1 MSNKDKFIG
10 YISDIFIKDG
20 SVICRVEDKNNPQK
34 SHSPCQLGVSSF
46 SSVSVPPVDSK
57 VLVERVE
64 GEKIITNILSSP
76 GISGIEAQKSKEG
89 SSNGAASMSFV
100 FTRDEGSTEE
110 FVTIQY
116 SSEGYNVTC
125 DVEGDIVLDAGG
137 SIKVREDG
145 VEKKVATVDH
155 DHELTYDGGGNN
167 SSTLTTTT
175 DSTTE
180 NTNN

>member
-64 GEKIITNILSSP
+64 GEKIITNILSTP
-76 GISGIEAQKSKEG
+76 GISGIEAQKSKEA

-110 FVTIQY
+110 SLTIQY
-116 SSEGYNVTC
+116 NSSGYEVSI
-125 DVEGDIVLDAGG
+125 DVEGDIVFDAGG
-137 SIKVREDG
+137 DVKVVRNGSEE
-145 VEKKVATVDH
+145 VV
-155 DHELTYDGGGNN
+155 
-167 SSTLTTTT
+167 STESHTH
-175 DSTTE
+175 
-180 NTNN
+180 